1 MPCNIKLNLIILLSV
16 IKINSMNQEDKKA
29 VKKVWNTPNFVDISV
44 EETLGGFPGI
54 VETGYYAS

>member
-1 MPCNIKLNLIILLSV
+1 
-16 IKINSMNQEDKKA
+16 MNQEDKKA